1 MDSPSL
7 PIDWA
12 LGQEVLQVGMIHH
25 LGISYV
31 KQNE

>member
-1 MDSPSL
+1 MDSHSL

-12 LGQEVLQVGMIHH
+12 LGQEVLQVGIHH